1 MKHSFSIVLLRPEIP
16 HNTGAIGRLCVG
28 LGVQLHLVKPLG
40 FALDDRYVARAGLD
54 YWPHLDVVLHDTW
67 DEYLAAAKP
76 KRLFF
81 LSTHGVRSHY
91 TNAVFP
97 KATCLCSEMS
107 RQDCQRTST
116 TATKNRYSRSPCPAN
131 TREAS
136 TLQTPSPS
144 PRTSATGN

>member
-1 MKHSFSIVLLRPEIP
+1 MKHCFSIVLLRPEIP

-28 LGVQLHLVKPLG
+28 LGVPLHLVRPLG
-40 FALDDRYVARAGLD
+40 FALDDRYVARAG
-54 YWPHLDVVLHDTW
+54 
-67 DEYLAAAKP
+67 
-76 KRLFF
+76 
-81 LSTHGVRSHY
+81 STTGRISTSRFTTLGMSILRRQSPSDSSFSRRTERSHY

-97 KATCLCSEMS
+97 KATRLCSEMS

-131 TREAS
+131 MREAS
-136 TLQTPSPS
+136 TLQTLSPS